1 MKNCSNCSKELNFG
15 NKVIGGM
22 GALNDGE
29 VICRHC
35 LKEISKID
43 TKFANNLKKYSLS
56 EFKQVLSGEALEVKE
71 EIKSNPV
78 EAEAPQENVSEEKEP
93 KKKMST
99 LDVVL
104 NLIKLA
110 VAIYLIYLGIKLFL
124 DAS

>member
-15 NKVIGGM
+15 NKVLGGM

-35 LKEISKID
+35 LKELSKID

-71 EIKSNPV
+71 EKSKPV
-78 EAEAPQENVSEEKEP
+78 EPEAPQESISEEKEP

-99 LDVVL
+99 FDVVF